1 MIRFWLILLGVAIL
15 LSCKSKQSTH
25 KTLSSPHLLSA
36 TKELWSAGHRSGGRG
51 VEFEIILKIDLK
63 NKYLWQELISSD
75 RSIEIGKISISGDTC
90 ILKAGWLSNTDEK
103 YASEGVPA
111 FNQAQLKFQQNG
123 KPVILD
129 IPELNTIT
137 SKPRP

>member
-1 MIRFWLILLGVAIL
+1 MIRFGIILIGIAIL

-25 KTLSSPHLLSA
+25 KSLSSPQLLSA

-51 VEFEIILKIDLK
+51 VEFEILLKIELK
-63 NKYLWQELISSD
+63 NEYMWQELTSSD
-75 RSIEIGKISISGDTC
+75 RSLEIRKVSISGDTC
-90 ILKAGWLSNTDEK
+90 ILKTGWLSNTDEK

-111 FNQAQLKFQQNG
+111 FTQAQLKFQQNG

-129 IPELNTIT
+129 IPEFNTIT

>member
-1 MIRFWLILLGVAIL
+1 MIRFGIILIGIAIL

-25 KTLSSPHLLSA
+25 KSFSSPQLLSA

-63 NKYLWQELISSD
+63 NEYLWQGLIASD
-75 RSIEIGKISISGDTC
+75 RSLEIGKISISGDTC
-90 ILKAGWLSNTDEK
+90 VVKAGWLSNTDEK
-103 YASEGVPA
+103 YVSEGVPE
-111 FNQAQLKFQQNG
+111 FTQAQLKFQQNG
-123 KPVILD
+123 KSVILD
-129 IPELNTIT
+129 IPEFNTIT